1 MKDNQHEQL
10 FTELTPGFEATPAFQ
25 ELDDEVAATCS
36 GGAAP
41 VTLYEDTYLSG
52 DRHDIFGNDRDLRN
66 GPFQGFN
73 DRTSSII
80 IREGK
85 WELFSD
91 KEYSQGTGS
100 RKNPL
105 GPGVYNT
112 ARDFGLANDSL
123 SSIRRVPGT

>member
-1 MKDNQHEQL
+1 MSSIKNQTKNL
-10 FTELTPGFEATPAFQ
+10 NNITIVQ
-25 ELDDEVAATCS
+25 ELSDATAETCS
-36 GGAAP
+36 GGKAP
-41 VTLYEDTYLSG
+41 AVTLFANEQLSG
-52 DRHDIFGNDRDLRN
+52 DRKDINGNDRDLRN
-66 GPFQGFN
+66 GPLKGFN

-105 GPGVYNT
+105 GPGIYNT
-112 ARDFGLANDSL
+112 ARDFGLPNNSL
-123 SSIRRVPGT
+123 SSLRRVG

>member
-10 FTELTPGFEATPAFQ
+10 FTELTAEFEATPAFQ

-41 VTLYEDTYLSG
+41 VTLYVNPYLSG
-52 DRHDIFGNDRDLRN
+52 ESMDINGNDRDLRN
-66 GPFQGFN
+66 GPFQGIN
-73 DRTSSII
+73 DRTSSIY

-100 RKNPL
+100 SNNPL

-112 ARDFGLANDSL
+112 ALDFGLPDNSL
-123 SSIRRVPGT
+123 SSIRRVG